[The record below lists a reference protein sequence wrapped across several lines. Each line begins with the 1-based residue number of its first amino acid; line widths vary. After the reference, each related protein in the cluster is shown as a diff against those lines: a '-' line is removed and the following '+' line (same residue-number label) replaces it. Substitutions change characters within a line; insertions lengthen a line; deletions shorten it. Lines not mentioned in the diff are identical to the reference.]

1 MRWFGARVPDELVD
15 QWTAKGSKQ
24 VIMEGEILPMLV
36 ARMLWSSVL
45 RDTSMV
51 GFIDNDAA
59 KSALI
64 RAYSTNDDASR
75 ILQEIVEYD
84 MKFGL
89 LTWYE
94 RVPSVSNIADAPSRG
109 GRPVTIPGWD
119 RSKRDNCDRQLA
131 LVVERLRS
139 EGGRG

>member
-1 MRWFGARVPDELVD
+1 MPDELVD

-64 RAYSTNDDASR
+64 RAYSTNGDASI

-109 GRPVTIPGWD
+109 GRPVIIPGWG

-139 EGGRG
+139 ERGSRVGVL